1 MLLGIWVPRARGAG
15 PRFPGPVRGLGS
27 PRGVRCW
34 SAHLCMHA
42 HIQITIYSCAHISM
56 HTCLQRLVFAFM
68 CACKCV
74 CPRAYLCVRV
84 CVCVCACASGFV
96 HARVNAHAG
105 MHTHARMHAACGRAY
120 TTANAIKLYQH
131 SSAAEPAEAT
141 PCKRGFAVQMHSE
154 PGSRRKRPHCSR

>member
-1 MLLGIWVPRARGAG
+1 MLLACLCLFVCSTVCLFVCPLLVLFVCSIVCLFVCLFVGPEIW
-15 PRFPGPVRGLGS
+15 S
-27 PRGVRCW
+27 P
-34 SAHLCMHA
+34 
-42 HIQITIYSCAHISM
+42 
-56 HTCLQRLVFAFM
+56 TCLQRLVFAFM

-105 MHTHARMHAACGRAY
+105 MHTHARMHAACVHAY

-141 PCKRGFAVQMHSE
+141 PCKRGLAVQMHSE
-154 PGSRRKRPHCSR
+154 PGSRRKCPHCSR